1 MGAPERLPTPR
12 TPSEQL
18 LFDIAT
24 SLRQLTGRNVLHID
38 QHIHNPDP
46 QVNLAPSEPVRL
58 QEPEPSPGPTIVNVG
73 PPKKGGWHELTDG
86 QGNVIEKVRG
96 RKKAEQRARELSR
109 SRAS

>member
-1 MGAPERLPTPR
+1 MGDPRRLPTPR
-12 TPSEQL
+12 TTSEEL

-24 SLRQLTGRNVLHID
+24 SLRQLTGRNVVSIE

-46 QVNLAPSEPVRL
+46 QVNLAPTEPVRL
-58 QEPEPSPGPTIVNVG
+58 QEPEPSPGPAVVNVG

-96 RKKAEQRARELSR
+96 RKKAEQRARELARREVS
-109 SRAS
+109 